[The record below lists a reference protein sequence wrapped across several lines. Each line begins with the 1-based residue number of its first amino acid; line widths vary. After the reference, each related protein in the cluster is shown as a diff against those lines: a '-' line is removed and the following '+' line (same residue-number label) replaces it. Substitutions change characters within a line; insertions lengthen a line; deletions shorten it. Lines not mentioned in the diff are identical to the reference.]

1 MLQTGNKQTFP
12 KRLLVDMAH
21 IMNHAVS
28 TMETA
33 TQQKEKKIEE
43 RLGSV
48 EDKID
53 RRLCEVKTRQK

>member
-12 KRLLVDMAH
+12 NRLLVDMVH

-33 TQQKEKKIEE
+33 TQQKEK
-43 RLGSV
+43 RLRNGLEALRTRSTV
-48 EDKID
+48 D
-53 RRLCEVKTRQK
+53 CVK